1 MQATYIWKL
10 RPVTLRLLDLVA
22 RVAAKMGGSA
32 GPSQN
37 IATLRQ
43 ASAHAPAEKLL
54 LRIVHWLRD
63 CLGPVKKKG
72 CDSFKRFLP
81 DVYRTVNSIARFR
94 PIYFAN
100 TDFPRLSFSS
110 IAELNF
116 EQVLVQ
122 QHGHP
127 MKGITMPRCR
137 LPGRKS
143 YSPDLVISA
152 MMQHLLIRRQFHD

>member
-1 MQATYIWKL
+1 MEVEAGDPAAL
-10 RPVTLRLLDLVA
+10 GLGRPS
-22 RVAAKMGGSA
+22 GGQNGWIGWSKPEHCHPPA
-32 GPSQN
+32 GLGSCPGGK
-37 IATLRQ
+37 IATSNRPL
-43 ASAHAPAEKLL
+43 AA
-54 LRIVHWLRD
+54 
-63 CLGPVKKKG
+63 VKKKG

-116 EQVLVQ
+116 EQVPVQ
-122 QHGHP
+122 HHGHP
-127 MKGITMPRCR
+127 MKGITMLRCR

-152 MMQHLLIRRQFHD
+152 MMQYLLIRRQFHD

>member
-1 MQATYIWKL
+1 MP
-10 RPVTLRLLDLVA
+10 PV
-22 RVAAKMGGSA
+22 
-32 GPSQN
+32 
-37 IATLRQ
+37 
-43 ASAHAPAEKLL
+43 HAL
-54 LRIVHWLRD
+54 LRGIVHRLRD
-63 CLGPVKKKG
+63 CLGSIKKKG

-81 DVYRTVNSIARFR
+81 DVYCTVNAIARLR

-100 TDFPRLSFSS
+100 SDFPHLRYSS

-116 EQVLVQ
+116 EQVPVQ
-122 QHGHP
+122 HYGHP

-152 MMQHLLIRRQFHD
+152 MMQYLLIRRQFHN

>member
-1 MQATYIWKL
+1 MP
-10 RPVTLRLLDLVA
+10 PV
-22 RVAAKMGGSA
+22 
-32 GPSQN
+32 
-37 IATLRQ
+37 
-43 ASAHAPAEKLL
+43 HAL
-54 LRIVHWLRD
+54 LRGIVHRLRD
-63 CLGPVKKKG
+63 CLGSIKKKG

-81 DVYRTVNSIARFR
+81 DVYRTVNAIARLR

-100 TDFPRLSFSS
+100 SDFPHLRYSS

-116 EQVLVQ
+116 EQVPVQ
-122 QHGHP
+122 HYGHP

-152 MMQHLLIRRQFHD
+152 MM